1 MFRDLTFSL
10 LITAKIIVCELALSS
25 VRSSPSNTQPVCLMI
40 NFSLITKPKSDQNL
54 HVLISFPFSGAV
66 ASISDASPVHYIV
79 KIELFSLLAKNA
91 VEKYESGVFEAGG
104 YTWYVL
110 FLVKMRLA
118 IPNCCHVLLGDTLS
132 STVFIFYY
140 LLCLHCKEIGS
151 LSKWKQGQEC
161 KRLHLSLFSKG

>member
-1 MFRDLTFSL
+1 M
-10 LITAKIIVCELALSS
+10 
-25 VRSSPSNTQPVCLMI
+25 
-40 NFSLITKPKSDQNL
+40 
-54 HVLISFPFSGAV
+54 LISFHFAGAV
-66 ASISDASPVHYIV
+66 ATVSDAPPIHYMV
-79 KIELFSLLAKNA
+79 KIESFSSLGKNA
-91 VEKYESGVFEAGG
+91 VETYESGVFEAGG

-151 LSKWKQGQEC
+151 LSKWKQGEEC